1 MKTFKFVNTFSTKE
15 EYILAQ
21 DLIDAKNKLCQ
32 KLFGTNY
39 FTEDALEGWE
49 LQMAQG

>member
-1 MKTFKFVNTFSTKE
+1 ME
-15 EYILAQ
+15 EELILAK

-32 KLFGTNY
+32 KLFGIDY